1 MATLVVVN
9 QFSTS
14 HKMSTA
20 RSLDFMCPC
29 TNSSTALFFYCSY
42 VLKGSQFLFQA
53 AVTLVSQ
60 SIRFL
65 EEGILYLI
73 TATLLWNTIC
83 FQKSKEVKDKN
94 KWQLL

>member
-1 MATLVVVN
+1 
-9 QFSTS
+9 
-14 HKMSTA
+14 
-20 RSLDFMCPC
+20 MCPC
-29 TNSSTALFFYCSY
+29 TNSSTALFFYCLY

-60 SIRFL
+60 SIQFL